1 VIALPDPERCP
12 HCASRDIHVV
22 NSRLHGAEAGC
33 VRRVREREC
42 RGCWHRWK
50 TYESTLDPQ
59 VVQQRPKPAA

>member
-1 VIALPDPERCP
+1 
-12 HCASRDIHVV
+12 VV
-22 NSRLHGAEAGC
+22 KNSRMTGAEAGC